1 MGGFNNK
8 PRPRTLEGKDEN
20 KKYLWKSIRE
30 LTLNVF
36 KSGIFPIKTIKGE
49 GFKISTPKQIFQ

>member
-8 PRPRTLEGKDEN
+8 PRPRTLEGKDKN
-20 KKYLWKSIRE
+20 KKYLWKSIWE

-36 KSGIFPIKTIKGE
+36 KSGIFLVKTAKGE